1 MSLHRSN
8 RRWLWSGLLAAAGTA
23 CLLPFLAPAPR
34 RAPVS
39 APAKDAVKAE
49 EPGVAAARI
58 APAEPQHRA
67 TDPRFPPVFFRKHPP
82 GSRIP
87 MRIPFV
93 GAGIEVGPGLFLPP
107 LNGVKVEDG
116 IPAIGRNPRLPPP
129 GPVVAKVVAADGQEY
144 WEHQD
149 GSFTSCTYSQVRTSG
164 GTTKEIVATQHG
176 AIAGDRRGAAR

>member
-1 MSLHRSN
+1 LVEGSTT
-8 RRWLWSGLLAAAGTA
+8 RRWLWSGCLVAAGTA
-23 CLLPFLAPAPR
+23 CLLPFLVPTDQRVPA
-34 RAPVS
+34 S
-39 APAKDAVKAE
+39 ASTKDAVEAE
-49 EPGVAAARI
+49 ETGV
-58 APAEPQHRA
+58 PAVQIPPEEPQPRA
-67 TDPRFPPVFFRKHPP
+67 ADPRFPPEFFRKHPP

-129 GPVVAKVVAADGQEY
+129 GPVVAKVISADGQEY

-149 GSFTSCTYSQVRTSG
+149 GSYTSCTYSQIRTPEG
-164 GTTKEIVATQHG
+164 TKEIVATQHG
-176 AIAGDRRGAAR
+176 AIPRQQRRAAR